1 MAPRY
6 EAAAARSLHGVTTAR
21 PAACSLLAM
30 RFRRHQEQPWGRRL
44 RQALRAGSLALRRLL
59 TGGPGP
65 KAPSWRRAAREASD
79 VRSFQDAL
87 RRLAGAPTELL
98 VGPEPPPLP
107 PGGGRLAWLRRYR
120 TAVLW
125 LAAVGA
131 FLLSAQLLL
140 ESGGLWEILV
150 PVEAALIALPLG
162 LAAGTPLRAWR
173 LQVLVAVV
181 APLFVPPAGWV
192 GPPWPTT
199 LVFVALYVTYAVAVR
214 LDLHLLVGVWLVT
227 DATILWGYLATGSGV
242 GALNEAYVTI
252 LFATILI
259 AVCYLIGTRRR
270 LQSELVEG
278 RRREQ
283 QEQARS
289 TLLEERARIARELH
303 DVVAHHMSVIAVR
316 AETAPFRIPGLPE
329 AVKDDMAET
338 SAIAREALTE
348 MRRLL
353 GVLRGADG
361 GAERAPQ
368 PGMDRLEGLVAAV
381 RGAGLAVDLRVVGD
395 QRQLPSGV
403 ELSAY
408 RIMQEALSN
417 SLRHAPGASAAVE
430 VHYQPG
436 RLWLRVRNGPPPV
449 PGDRPPPAP
458 PGHGIVGMR
467 ERATMLG
474 GTLAAGPTADGG
486 YVVEATLPLEPDRA
500 GRS

>member
-1 MAPRY
+1 
-6 EAAAARSLHGVTTAR
+6 
-21 PAACSLLAM
+21 M
-30 RFRRHQEQPWGRRL
+30 RFRRHRERARTRRL
-44 RQALRAGSLALRRLL
+44 RQALGAGSRALRRLL
-59 TGGPGP
+59 PAGQDPQ
-65 KAPSWRRAAREASD
+65 APSWRRAAREASD

-107 PGGGRLAWLRRYR
+107 AGGGRLAWLRRYR
-120 TAVLW
+120 TPVLW
-125 LAAVGA
+125 LAAVVA
-131 FLLSAQLLL
+131 FLLSTQLLL
-140 ESGGLWEILV
+140 ESGGIWELLV
-150 PVEAALIALPLG
+150 PLEAALIALPLG
-162 LAAGTPLRAWR
+162 LAAATPLRAWR
-173 LQVLVAVV
+173 VQVLVAAV

-192 GPPWPTT
+192 GPPWPAT
-199 LVFVALYVTYAVAVR
+199 LVFVALYVLLAVAMR
-214 LDLHLLVGVWLVT
+214 LELHLLVGVWLVT
-227 DATILWGYLATGSGV
+227 DATILWGYLAAGSGV
-242 GALNEAYVTI
+242 GNLNEAYVSI
-252 LFATILI
+252 LFVTLLI
-259 AVCYLIGTRRR
+259 AFGYLLGTRRR
-270 LQSELVEG
+270 LKSALVEG
-278 RRREQ
+278 WRREQ
-283 QEQARS
+283 EEQARS

-316 AETAPFRIPGLPE
+316 AETAPFRIPGLPD

-353 GVLRGADG
+353 GVLRGADSD
-361 GAERAPQ
+361 AERAPQ

-395 QRQLPSGV
+395 QRPLPSGV

-417 SLRHAPGASAAVE
+417 TLRHAPGARAAVE

-436 RLWLRVRNGPPPV
+436 RLWLQVRNGPPPV
-449 PGDRPPPAP
+449 AGGPPPPAA

-486 YVVEATLPLEPDRA
+486 YLVEATLPLEEPAPERA
-500 GRS
+500 GRP